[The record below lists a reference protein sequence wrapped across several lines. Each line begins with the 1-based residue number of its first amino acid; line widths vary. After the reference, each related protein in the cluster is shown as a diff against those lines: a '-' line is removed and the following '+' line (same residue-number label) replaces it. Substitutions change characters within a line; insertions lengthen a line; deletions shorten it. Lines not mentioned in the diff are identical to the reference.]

1 MKDMAADLVVAGDAV
16 IGSFP
21 AQVPSTLCI
30 SPEEDFPRCICM
42 QDDLDDPVS
51 DWIEHEIESQAEVVV
66 EIGIWGIRPAALLGV
81 YRQTVLKGFIVS
93 YLSFREEGRRGRYI
107 FFPVGPGW
115 SA

>member
-1 MKDMAADLVVAGDAV
+1 
-16 IGSFP
+16 
-21 AQVPSTLCI
+21 
-30 SPEEDFPRCICM
+30 M